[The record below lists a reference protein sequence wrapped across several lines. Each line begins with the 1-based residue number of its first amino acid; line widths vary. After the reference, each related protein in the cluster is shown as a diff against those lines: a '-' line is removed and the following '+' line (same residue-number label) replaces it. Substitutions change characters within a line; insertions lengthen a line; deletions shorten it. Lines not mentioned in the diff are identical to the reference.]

1 MYKTLSIIIPTY
13 NMETLLPRCL
23 DSLLIKENLDKLEVW
38 VVNDG
43 SKDRSSEIAHQY
55 EAKYPGIFNV
65 IDKPNGNYG
74 SCINAALPKC
84 TGKYVKI
91 LDSDDYFLTD
101 NFAGMVCKMQEVD
114 VDLFLSNVKSFGTIE
129 RTDNV
134 PRTAS
139 GEVLPISGFKAKYLA
154 MHQIAYRT
162 ELLKNIGYKQ
172 TEGISYTDTEWDYF
186 PMFHVQNFYYMN
198 EVVYMYFNG
207 RAGQTMAPDVIAR
220 NTSQFET
227 IMRRML
233 NHYDSFDKSCLKPEM
248 LTYLDFRNWAICSHV
263 YRGYVLHNPSNANFK
278 KVKAI
283 DDDIRTSNHTLYN
296 SIGELSTTFLGIK
309 YKHINLI
316 RKENYTVL
324 LALVKINN
332 SVKNVIRHFCSR

>member
-13 NMETLLPRCL
+13 NMEALLPRCL

-43 SKDRSSEIAHQY
+43 SKDKSSEIAHQY

-91 LDSDDYFLTD
+91 LDADDYLVTE
-101 NFAGMVCKMQEVD
+101 ALAAMVSKMQEVD
-114 VDLFLSNVKSFGTIE
+114 VDLFLNNMRLFGS
-129 RTDNV
+129 TDRIDDV
-134 PRTAS
+134 PRTNPGKVS
-139 GEVLPISGFKAKYLA
+139 PITDFHAKYLG

-162 ELLKNIGYKQ
+162 TLVQSIGYKQ
-172 TEGISYTDTEWDYF
+172 TEGISYTDNEWDFY

-198 EVVYMYFNG
+198 DVVYMYYVG
-207 RAGQTMAPDVIAR
+207 REGQTMDASVIAR
-220 NTSQFET
+220 GTSQFEV
-227 IMRRML
+227 IMNRMIDF
-233 NHYDSFDKSCLKPEM
+233 YADFDRASLKPEM
-248 LTYLDFRNWAICSHV
+248 LTYLDFRVWAISSHV
-263 YRGYVLHNPSNANFK
+263 YGGYALQNPSKENFR

-283 DDDIRTSNHTLYN
+283 DDAIKQKLPTLYN
-296 SIGELSTTFLGIK
+296 SMGNNKTAFLGIP
-309 YKHINLI
+309 YKLMNFI
-316 RKENYTVL
+316 RKENYTAL

-332 SVKNVIRHFCSR
+332 CVTNVSRRFRK

>member
-139 GEVLPISGFKAKYLA
+139 GEVLPITGFKAKYLA

-233 NHYDSFDKSCLKPEM
+233 NHYDSFDKSSLKPEM
-248 LTYLDFRNWAICSHV
+248 LTYLDFRNWAICSHL
-263 YRGYVLHNPSNANFK
+263 YRGYVMLNPSKANFR

-316 RKENYTVL
+316 RKESYTVL

-332 SVKNVIRHFCSR
+332 SVKNFIRHFCSR